1 MKTLPEFHFKRISLS
16 ANMLLLIVLL
26 VTACSGNSGSSNSS
40 TPTASSSVATTSS
53 GTATPSSTPQV
64 KLGTQPCPDAV
75 KAPSYWDPIVG
86 TQSGVSQVGRVTC
99 ANLIGQPSLQALIL
113 VGYQGTGMVVDAYV
127 YNNIT
132 NPRPTQI
139 FKLQNLYKGN
149 ALISAYNTVIT
160 AEVDHE
166 SSINKGKP
174 NAKLTI
180 DLCREFK
187 WSDGAGTLV
196 PVTFPGIY
204 PDLTR
209 YQAEAVQQEV
219 NQGHQPWRLSATQTA
234 QNLAVSLLQWTNN
247 APATIT
253 SGGGQ
258 HDVNAVVAV
267 KSPFPGGSTITIALS
282 RLEGNANGGIWEAT
296 SVNTPG
302 MSIAR
307 PQNRD
312 LLSSPTTV
320 TGSGNSFEGVI
331 GKVVILD
338 HLYTDIGH
346 TNATGTSGSNA
357 SFTTNVTYNS
367 TFKTGTQEGV
377 VALFSYGGATSAITG
392 AVMVKEML
400 N

>member
-1 MKTLPEFHFKRISLS
+1 METLPKFHSKRISLS
-16 ANMLLLIVLL
+16 ASLLLLIVLL
-26 VTACSGNSGSSNSS
+26 ITACSGNSGSSNNS
-40 TPTASSSVATTSS
+40 TPIASSVATTSN
-53 GTATPSSTPQV
+53 GTAVSTSTPQV

-75 KAPSYWDPIVG
+75 KDPSYWDPIVG
-86 TQSGVSQVGRVTC
+86 TQSGVSKVGRVTC

-113 VGYQGTGMVVDAYV
+113 VGYQGTGMIVDAYV

-132 NPRPTQI
+132 DPRPKQL
-139 FKLQNLYKGN
+139 FKLQSLYKGDV
-149 ALISAYNTVIT
+149 LVSAYNTVIT
-160 AEVDHE
+160 AEVDQE
-166 SSINKGKP
+166 SSINKGQP
-174 NAKLTI
+174 NARLTI
-180 DLCREFK
+180 DLYREFK

-209 YQAEAVQQEV
+209 YQAEAVQQQV
-219 NQGHQPWRLSATQTA
+219 NQGHEPWRLSATQTS
-234 QNLAVSLLQWTNN
+234 QNMATSLLKWTAN

-258 HDVNAVVAV
+258 HDVDAVVSV
-267 KSPFPGGSTITIALS
+267 KSPFPGGSTITVTLN

-296 SVNTPG
+296 LVNSPG
-302 MSIAR
+302 MSITR

-312 LLSSPTTV
+312 RLSSPTTV

-346 TNATGTSGSNA
+346 ANASGTSGSNA
-357 SFTTNVTYNS
+357 TFTTNVTYNS

-377 VALFSYGGATSAITG
+377 LALFSYGAANSAITG

-400 N
+400 S

>member
-1 MKTLPEFHFKRISLS
+1 MKTLPEFHLKRISLS
-16 ANMLLLIVLL
+16 ASVLLIIVLL
-26 VTACSGNSGSSNSS
+26 VTGCSGNSGSSNNS
-40 TPTASSSVATTSS
+40 TPTASSSVATTS
-53 GTATPSSTPQV
+53 TATPGSTPQV

-139 FKLQNLYKGN
+139 FKLQSLYKGD

-166 SSINKGKP
+166 SSINKGQP
-174 NAKLTI
+174 NARLTI
-180 DLCREFK
+180 DLYREFK

-209 YQAEAVQQEV
+209 YQAEAVQQQV

-234 QNLAVSLLQWTNN
+234 QNLAASLLQWTNT
-247 APATIT
+247 ASAAIT

-258 HDVNAVVAV
+258 DEVNAVVTV

-296 SVNTPG
+296 SVNSPG
-302 MSIAR
+302 MSITR
-307 PQNRD
+307 PQDRD
-312 LLSSPTTV
+312 RLSSPTTV

-346 TNATGTSGSNA
+346 ANATGTSGSNA
-357 SFTTNVTYNS
+357 TFTTNVTYNS
-367 TFKTGTQEGV
+367 TFKTGSQEGV
-377 VALFSYGGATSAITG
+377 VALFSYGGANSAITG

-400 N
+400 S